1 MIDLKYIKL
10 PTIFSWS
17 VCDVWVTLGLKNQDN
32 LSFYLHFFYL
42 KYKRSIFY
50 NNFCNIWENLMM
62 IQLVLLYKINIEHI
76 K

>member
-17 VCDVWVTLGLKNQDN
+17 VCHVWVTLGLKNQDN

-50 NNFCNIWENLMM
+50 NMRKSNDDTISTSF
-62 IQLVLLYKINIEHI
+62 I